1 MNNVMVTK
9 FNGGFIFS
17 EVVGQRKRLFEA
29 LGVPVPTVI
38 QSKEQELEEELC
50 TELDEINSVDE
61 LMCRLSW
68 SWSEI
73 IKADDLELDDLF
85 NFRYLKV

>member
-9 FNGGFIFS
+9 FNEGFIFS

-38 QSKEQELEEELC
+38 QSEEQELEEELC

-61 LMCRLSW
+61 LM
-68 SWSEI
+68 EI
-73 IKADDLELDDLF
+73 IEPI
-85 NFRYLKV
+85 